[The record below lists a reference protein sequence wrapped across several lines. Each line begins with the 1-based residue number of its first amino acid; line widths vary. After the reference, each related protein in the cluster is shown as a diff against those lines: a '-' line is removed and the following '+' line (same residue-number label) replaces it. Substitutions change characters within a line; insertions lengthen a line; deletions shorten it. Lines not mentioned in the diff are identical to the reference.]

1 MVGMYIPTV
10 ARDDCSEGEQ
20 TLELEAAGR
29 EGERE
34 RERWIPLDTRDS
46 RGLELQS
53 QVGIR

>member
-1 MVGMYIPTV
+1 MVGMCIPTV

-34 RERWIPLDTRDS
+34 RWIPLDTRDS
-46 RGLELQS
+46 MGLELQS